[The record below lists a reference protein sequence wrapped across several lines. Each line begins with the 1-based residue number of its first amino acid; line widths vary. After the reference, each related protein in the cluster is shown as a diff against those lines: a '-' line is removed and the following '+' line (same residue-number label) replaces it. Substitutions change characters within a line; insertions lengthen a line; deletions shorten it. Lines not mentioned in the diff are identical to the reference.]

1 MFWRCWFGVA
11 AQVGL
16 VFLLAVGTVTAQTVL
31 DPGAAQ
37 EGLISP
43 AGDVDSW
50 TFEVKVGDSIVLR
63 AGEVTDQG
71 GTGGFT
77 PAIRLF
83 GPGENLLGSSTANLD
98 AVEVAVIASTGGTFT
113 ALISDG
119 GSYTNGLGSY
129 RLHLAQVPAEP
140 VVSAGDEGGPLVD
153 GSSHLG
159 TIHLGDLDVWTF
171 TAEVGDSIVL
181 RAGEVSQISGTSGFT
196 PALRLYGP
204 NGALVDSDAA
214 NLDAVEVSTTASL
227 SGTFTVVVSDGG
239 SLRLY
244 GPNGAPLGV
253 SAANLNAVEVSSTA
267 TASGT
272 FTVVVGDGGSYIDG
286 SGTYRLNLAQSPG
299 EPIVSP
305 GDEGGP
311 LTNGATVQGTIQQG
325 ELDMWTFA
333 ANAGDTIVL
342 RVGEVTD
349 TGGTGE
355 FTPALRLYGPN
366 GAALDADAGNLNAV
380 EVATVASSSGTFT
393 VVVGDGGSYLDGTGS
408 YRLHLAVMP
417 EQFSVSAGDEGG
429 ALLQSGT
436 RQGSI
441 DLGDLDLWSFEVN
454 AGDNVTIRIRELNDA
469 GGTGGFSPSIRVY
482 NASGTLIGERAHA
495 TQAEVSFQATES
507 GLHVVLVSDGGSYI
521 DGVGLYELS
530 ATGLPE
536 QGRQVRIQKLNS
548 TSVQVWWP
556 AALIDQVLQ
565 QNDTVLPEGWVDV
578 GVVPANNGLSV
589 NSIIQIGEG
598 NRFFRLRPAN

>member
-1 MFWRCWFGVA
+1 MKLVNRSRLFWRCWFGVA

-286 SGTYRLNLAQSPG
+286 SGTYRLHLAQSPG

-408 YRLHLAVMP
+408 YR
-417 EQFSVSAGDEGG
+417 
-429 ALLQSGT
+429 
-436 RQGSI
+436 
-441 DLGDLDLWSFEVN
+441 
-454 AGDNVTIRIRELNDA
+454 
-469 GGTGGFSPSIRVY
+469 
-482 NASGTLIGERAHA
+482 
-495 TQAEVSFQATES
+495 
-507 GLHVVLVSDGGSYI
+507 
-521 DGVGLYELS
+521 
-530 ATGLPE
+530 
-536 QGRQVRIQKLNS
+536 
-548 TSVQVWWP
+548 
-556 AALIDQVLQ
+556 
-565 QNDTVLPEGWVDV
+565 
-578 GVVPANNGLSV
+578 
-589 NSIIQIGEG
+589 
-598 NRFFRLRPAN
+598 